1 MPPGLMVSR
10 AAAMFFAAGKLRE
23 STMRASP
30 PWVRIWG
37 SIDIILKVY
46 CTGDCTL
53 GPPAAARSSAN
64 DFGRSAGKMYS
75 ALFGSFAIVDL
86 SKPKFFVI
94 TSLGV
99 WAIHSE
105 GRKVLSSENKP
116 WLKTNRNSQ
125 PLGARPWIE

>member
-1 MPPGLMVSR
+1 MVSS

-30 PWVRIWG
+30 PWVRTWG
-37 SIDIILKVY
+37 SIDAILKVY
-46 CTGDCTL
+46 CTGDRTL
-53 GPPAAARSSAN
+53 GPPTAALSSAR

-75 ALFGSFAIVDL
+75 ALFGSFATVAV
-86 SKPKFFVI
+86 SQPKFFVS

-99 WAIHSE
+99 WANHSE

-116 WLKTNRNSQ
+116 WLKTSKNSQ
-125 PLGARPWIE
+125 PLGARP